1 MMKKLLSK
9 WMMCLNRLRN
19 LFNSFVRLLRKAGH
33 NPRHVLIIG
42 VGKDTKNPDEVFCTF
57 PPETYKTE
65 VDRGGD
71 KDMQ

>member
-1 MMKKLLSK
+1 MMNKLLSK

-19 LFNSFVRLLRKAGH
+19 MFNSFVRLLRKAGH

-42 VGKDTKNPDEVFCTF
+42 GGKDTKHPDEVFALFRLKHTGRRL
-57 PPETYKTE
+57 T
-65 VDRGGD
+65 GGD